1 MQTLMNS
8 TRRAEHEAIVSLA
21 HLLSRRAAAAR
32 AELTKRLNGL
42 LSETPGDG
50 GSWPLDRDVRAP
62 SRARRLVR
70 EQLARWELNELAD
83 TTELLVSELVTNA
96 LAHGC
101 GPIRLCM
108 SLSCQNRTLRCTIVD
123 ACPALPRLSLTQ
135 QDEEHGRGLFL
146 LDRLAARWGSR
157 RTAVGKT
164 VWFEVRTSISTSPPA
179 HAGGKREADRGQ
191 RTSLDRLSRIM
202 ERIVASCMSRSST

>member
-1 MQTLMNS
+1 MNS

-108 SLSCQNRTLRCTIVD
+108 SLSCQNRTLRCAIVD